1 MIAGKRQY
9 LRILFAAL
17 YSVLL
22 TGCMGAPLA
31 QQLLS
36 SIVLR
41 GADNIM
47 ANAHQAQE
55 RDALNHKVMKDSE
68 PDEYWGS
75 FVTAGFQKIT
85 PIEEPLPNSTAQTEI
100 STSSSLVVEVS
111 PFVRVEVWNMLVGEE
126 KRAVL
131 EKAYAMGN
139 RDIPPKEDWAK
150 IRVAT
155 GALEGQE
162 DSPIIF
168 LVPNELGRISSG
180 QQTIVELADP
190 GDLSIARY
198 AAN

>member
-1 MIAGKRQY
+1 MLVDKRQ
-9 LRILFAAL
+9 FTH
-17 YSVLL
+17 VLL
-22 TGCMGAPLA
+22 LLLCCILLSGCMGAPLA

-36 SIVLR
+36 SVVLNS
-41 GADNIM
+41 ADRIM
-47 ANAHQAQE
+47 TDAHEAQE
-55 RDALNHKVMKDSE
+55 RDALNNRVLPNTE

-75 FVTAGFQKIT
+75 FVTAGFRKIT
-85 PIEEPLPNSTAQTEI
+85 PIQEPLPASVKQADTKPVAM
-100 STSSSLVVEVS
+100 LEVS

-126 KRAVL
+126 KQAVL

-139 RDIPPKEDWAK
+139 KDIPPKEEWAG

-155 GALEGQE
+155 GALEGRE
-162 DSPIIF
+162 DQPIIF
-168 LVPNELGRISSG
+168 LVPDELGRITSG

>member
-1 MIAGKRQY
+1 MLVDKRQ
-9 LRILFAAL
+9 FTH
-17 YSVLL
+17 VLL
-22 TGCMGAPLA
+22 LLLCCILLSGCMGAPLA

-36 SIVLR
+36 SVVLNS
-41 GADNIM
+41 ADRLM
-47 ANAHQAQE
+47 TDAHEAQE
-55 RDALNHKVMKDSE
+55 RDALNNRVLPNTE

-75 FVTAGFQKIT
+75 FVTAGFRKIT
-85 PIEEPLPNSTAQTEI
+85 PIQEPLPASVKQADTKPVAM
-100 STSSSLVVEVS
+100 LEVS

-126 KRAVL
+126 KQAVL

-139 RDIPPKEDWAK
+139 KDIPPKEEWAG

-155 GALEGQE
+155 GALEGRE
-162 DSPIIF
+162 DQPIIF
-168 LVPNELGRISSG
+168 LVPDELGRITSG

>member
-1 MIAGKRQY
+1 MIADKKNC
-9 LRILFAAL
+9 LRILLATL

-22 TGCMGAPLA
+22 TGCMGAPIA
-31 QQLLS
+31 QQLLTS
-36 SIVLR
+36 ALLHGTDKVM
-41 GADNIM
+41 AD
-47 ANAHQAQE
+47 AHEAQQKYE
-55 RDALNHKVMKDSE
+55 LNHRVMKDSA

-85 PIEEPLPNSTAQTEI
+85 PIEEPLPIQPAQTELK
-100 STSSSLVVEVS
+100 TTPLLEVS
-111 PFVRVEVWNMLVGEE
+111 PFVRVEVWNMLVGDE
-126 KRAVL
+126 KMAVL

-139 RDIPPKEDWAK
+139 KDIPPQKDWAGV
-150 IRVAT
+150 RVAT

-168 LVPNELGRISSG
+168 LVPNELGRLSSG
-180 QQTIVELADP
+180 QQTIVELGDP